1 MNAKKYQKKI
11 DKLKKKNEYLKQINE
26 LESECDKY
34 KRKTPYTKKIMM
46 FILINCTIV
55 ELYSMF
61 AMTYT
66 NDLSSLCTLI
76 TAVVGESISFAIY
89 SYKSIKENTQGGI
102 VYESAMNNNAST
114 DTSVNMPV
122 AGFDSMITVTDAQT
136 ALLNNSSTDQ
146 QNYNAF
152 NSIEEETE
160 NQ

>member
-1 MNAKKYQKKI
+1 MNTKKYKKKI

-26 LESECDKY
+26 LETESDKY

-66 NDLSSLCTLI
+66 NYLSSLCTLI

-114 DTSVNMPV
+114 DTSSVNMPV
-122 AGFDSMITVTDAQT
+122 AGFDNMITDAQS

-160 NQ
+160 N

>member
-1 MNAKKYQKKI
+1 
-11 DKLKKKNEYLKQINE
+11 
-26 LESECDKY
+26 
-34 KRKTPYTKKIMM
+34 
-46 FILINCTIV
+46 
-55 ELYSMF
+55 MF

-122 AGFDSMITVTDAQT
+122 AGFDSMIAATDAQN

>member
-26 LESECDKY
+26 LETEGDKY

-102 VYESAMNNNAST
+102 VYESAMNNNTST
-114 DTSVNMPV
+114 DTSSVNMPV
-122 AGFDSMITVTDAQT
+122 AGFDGMITDAQN